1 MLLFIGGTEI
11 IFIVIAVLMLFGAK
25 KIPEIAR
32 ALGKGFREFQNA
44 TNEIK
49 REIESVNDINTTE
62 PQKKSTDD
70 NPAE

>member
-11 IFIVIAVLMLFGAK
+11 VFIVIAVLMLFGAK

-49 REIESVNDINTTE
+49 REIESVNDNKTPE
-62 PQKKSTDD
+62 PPKKNTDD
-70 NPAE
+70 KPAE

>member
-44 TNEIK
+44 TDEIK

-62 PQKKSTDD
+62 PPKKSTDD
-70 NPAE
+70 KPTE

>member
-11 IFIVIAVLMLFGAK
+11 VFIVIAVLMLFGAK

-44 TNEIK
+44 TDEIK
-49 REIESVNDINTTE
+49 REIESVNDNKTPET
-62 PQKKSTDD
+62 PKKNTDD
-70 NPAE
+70 KPAE